1 MPEESVLAAMEQMDN
16 IKVEK
21 LVHDFL
27 TAQSLKI
34 LPQEP
39 FGDAVTQFVDKQDKL
54 AMETFVDEN
63 LAVQVKQLLLA
74 NEDSD
79 EELESN
85 MDRIRTQQ
93 EELFKAGVL
102 KRKSKNKKLRPR
114 PQTWDSDEDG
124 PWENQPGAV
133 ELSGAEEDEENV
145 APAGRRKKASSLL
158 SDDDDVSVV
167 SGTTKKTATKKAP
180 AKKAPPKPRAP
191 AKSKAPTKV
200 PAARGRKKA
209 VTEPSDDEDN
219 DSDVIMMDE
228 APAAPAKSQPK
239 RAAAAKGRQTQ
250 TQTQLSFSQQPK
262 TSTARELSDD
272 EISDDDDAFE
282 PMSKKR

>member
-1 MPEESVLAAMEQMDN
+1 MPEESVLAAMENIDN

-54 AMETFVDEN
+54 AMEQFVDEN

-85 MDRIRTQQ
+85 MDRIRMQQ

-133 ELSGAEEDEENV
+133 EISGAEEDEEDV
-145 APAGRRKKASSLL
+145 APSARRKKASSLL
-158 SDDDDVSVV
+158 SDDDVSVV
-167 SGTTKKTATKKAP
+167 SVTTKKTVAKKAP
-180 AKKAPPKPRAP
+180 AMKAP
-191 AKSKAPTKV
+191 AKPRPPAKAKALAKV
-200 PAARGRKKA
+200 PTARGRKKT
-209 VTEPSDDEDN
+209 VTGPSDDEDN
-219 DSDVIMMDE
+219 DSDIIMMDE
-228 APAAPAKSQPK
+228 APTPAKSQPK
-239 RAAAAKGRQTQ
+239 RAAAAKTRQTQ
-250 TQTQLSFSQQPK
+250 TQLNFSQQVK
-262 TSTARELSDD
+262 TSTVRELSDD
-272 EISDDDDAFE
+272 EISDDDDDAFE
-282 PMSKKR
+282 PMTKKR